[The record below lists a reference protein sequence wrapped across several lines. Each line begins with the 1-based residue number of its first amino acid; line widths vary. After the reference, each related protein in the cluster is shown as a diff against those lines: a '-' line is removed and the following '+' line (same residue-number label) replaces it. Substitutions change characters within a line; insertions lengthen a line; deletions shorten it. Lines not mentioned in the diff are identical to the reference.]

1 METFQRVTEGK
12 GNIVVMGLGYVGLPL
27 AVALG
32 EKVSVIGYDA
42 SAAKVAL
49 LKEGIDPTEEVGNE
63 RLRQSRVH
71 FTTDE
76 RDICQGDFII
86 VAVPTPINTDHTP
99 DLAFVKSASETIG
112 KYIKDGAIVVYE
124 STVYPGVTEELCV
137 PVIEK
142 NSGKICGKDFFI
154 GYSPERINPGDKV
167 HTLRNICKIVSGMND
182 AVRDELAK
190 MYGLVV
196 EHVHKAGS
204 IKVAEAAKLLENTQ
218 RDINIAL
225 MNEAAMIFN
234 SMGLSTAEVVDAMN
248 TKWNALGFRP
258 GLVGGHCIGVDPY
271 YLIYKANLNKAASQ
285 LVTTAR
291 QINDHM
297 SRFIVDVILNK
308 MIVEKHSMKND
319 KIYFFGV
326 TFKENCPDLRNSRA
340 MDIIHLLQS
349 YGLDITIIDPYA
361 DSDVLQKEYGLTA
374 MPYEA
379 VKDIHDADAL
389 IFAVEHD
396 AFKTYDVDTLQG
408 FTKQSY
414 PENKSV
420 VIDIKNMYDKKVV
433 EEAGM
438 AYWGL

>member
-1 METFQRVTEGK
+1 METFNQVVA
-12 GNIVVMGLGYVGLPL
+12 GNGHIVVMGLGYVGLPL
-27 AVALG
+27 AVALA

-42 SAAKVAL
+42 SQAKVDL
-49 LKEGIDPTEEVGNE
+49 LQSGIDPTEEVGNE
-63 RLRQSRVH
+63 RLRQSKVR
-71 FTTDE
+71 FTIDPA
-76 RDICQGDFII
+76 DIALGDFII
-86 VAVPTPINTDHTP
+86 VAVPTPINPDHTP
-99 DLAFVKSASETIG
+99 DLEFVRKASETIG
-112 KYIKDGAIVVYE
+112 KYLKDGAIVVYE

-137 PVIEK
+137 PEIEK
-142 NSGKICGKDFFI
+142 ASGKVCGKDFFI

-167 HTLRNICKIVSGMND
+167 HRLENICKIVSGMNRD
-182 AVRDELAK
+182 VCDELAK
-190 MYGLVV
+190 MYGLAV
-196 EHVHKAGS
+196 EHIHKANS

-234 SMGLSTAEVVDAMN
+234 AMGVSTAEVVEAMN

-271 YLIYKANLNKAASQ
+271 YLIYKANLNCTGSQ

-361 DSDVLQKEYGLTA
+361 DRGVLQDEYGLTT

-379 VKDIHDADAL
+379 VQDIHDADAL

-396 AFKTYDVDTLQG
+396 AFKAYGTKTLQA
-408 FTKQSY
+408 FTSESY
-414 PENKSV
+414 PQNKSV
-420 VIDIKNMYDKKVV
+420 VIDIKNMYDKDAV
-433 EEAGM
+433 EAAGL